1 MWHTRTYF
9 HSLINVCD
17 RFLERTKLSRS
28 GARPGRELFIT
39 RLGLGAHGGA
49 NGLVPLLPAS
59 LCEPDKAIRV
69 ALGERHVEKCA
80 MRKTL
85 SGGFWIVSLGRTKII
100 VVTWNIRYLTF
111 DKQEPIMA
119 EKLRHAGTH

>member
-28 GARPGRELFIT
+28 GAWPGRELFIA
-39 RLGLGAHGGA
+39 RIGWGAHGGA
-49 NGLVPLLPAS
+49 NDLVPLLPVS

-85 SGGFWIVSLGRTKII
+85 SGGFWIVSVGR
-100 VVTWNIRYLTF
+100 R
-111 DKQEPIMA
+111 
-119 EKLRHAGTH
+119 

>member
-59 LCEPDKAIRV
+59 LCEPDKAIRI
-69 ALGERHVEKCA
+69 ALGERHAEKCA

-85 SGGFWIVSLGRTKII
+85 SGGFGTESNLRSTSTRSRLPSLRLRSQDKQLRL
-100 VVTWNIRYLTF
+100 NPIRY
-111 DKQEPIMA
+111 A
-119 EKLRHAGTH
+119 RY

>member
-17 RFLERTKLSRS
+17 RF
-28 GARPGRELFIT
+28 PGRELFMT
-39 RLGLGAHGGA
+39 GPGFGAHGGA

-59 LCEPDKAIRV
+59 LCEPDKAVCI
-69 ALGERHVEKCA
+69 ALGERHAEKCV

-85 SGGFWIVSLGRTKII
+85 SGGFWIVSLGC
-100 VVTWNIRYLTF
+100 
-111 DKQEPIMA
+111 
-119 EKLRHAGTH
+119 

>member
-9 HSLINVCD
+9 HSLMNVCD

-28 GARPGRELFIT
+28 GARPGRELFIA

-59 LCEPDKAIRV
+59 LCEPDKAIRI
-69 ALGERHVEKCA
+69 ALGERHAEKCA

-85 SGGFWIVSLGRTKII
+85 SGGFGIESDRFQSREERSKRGKCRGR
-100 VVTWNIRYLTF
+100 RL
-111 DKQEPIMA
+111 Q
-119 EKLRHAGTH
+119 